1 MNLHTLKRVLELR
14 EKGLGYRSIA
24 KAICREL
31 RVCVSYRTIARWIKK
46 YSHFILN
53 GSVPVN
59 KVSLQQVT
67 RSNLSSREPVNNP
80 DLDIIKKQWSKL
92 GRTERAVLRVI
103 LSEPGIVWTAAMVH
117 KELKLLKY
125 SVSRQ
130 AVYQAMRRLARRG
143 ILTRIPRYV
152 RVGSKIKKF
161 KYEVVKGEVIRGG
174 FKLIALEPSSFSIHN
189 VRVPGIQ
196 VIANDSSVNLSVGLF
211 VGEVLVGEAPLTQFE
226 LNSDI
231 PIPKD
236 LLKYLR
242 EHLGWRFSVIYPKVE
257 EGVLRVEH
265 RFWPKDL
272 TLSLTSKSE
281 IEARGRLITKILH
294 EILTYEVVR
303 LRVSDRRG
311 ILRSVSLVL

>member
-1 MNLHTLKRVLELR
+1 M
-14 EKGLGYRSIA
+14 
-24 KAICREL
+24 
-31 RVCVSYRTIARWIKK
+31 
-46 YSHFILN
+46 
-53 GSVPVN
+53 
-59 KVSLQQVT
+59 
-67 RSNLSSREPVNNP
+67 
-80 DLDIIKKQWSKL
+80 
-92 GRTERAVLRVI
+92 
-103 LSEPGIVWTAAMVH
+103 
-117 KELKLLKY
+117 
-125 SVSRQ
+125 
-130 AVYQAMRRLARRG
+130 
-143 ILTRIPRYV
+143 
-152 RVGSKIKKF
+152 
-161 KYEVVKGEVIRGG
+161 
-174 FKLIALEPSSFSIHN
+174 
-189 VRVPGIQ
+189 
-196 VIANDSSVNLSVGLF
+196 GLF